1 MPTGQQAGKGRLA
14 VAEEEGATGSA
25 ALRRKVYVDAGREA
39 FLEAGYG
46 ATTMS
51 SIAARVGGSKTTLWT
66 YFPSKEELFAAV
78 VDDIVAVHAKALSTP
93 LPIDEPIAEV
103 LERFA
108 ISLLE
113 LILSPKVIGLHRFVA
128 GEAQRFPHV
137 AELFYERGPAR
148 GRARIAAYLKEK
160 MAQGE
165 LRTGDPLVAAMQL
178 FGLCQ
183 AGSFH
188 GVFFGMQESPDSRQ
202 LARDASQ
209 AVDAFLRAWRPDAS
223 PITRT

>member
-1 MPTGQQAGKGRLA
+1 M
-14 VAEEEGATGSA
+14 AEEGGAIDGA
-25 ALRRKVYVDAGREA
+25 ALRRKAYVDAGREA

-51 SIAARVGGSKTTLWT
+51 SIAARVGGSKTTLWS

-78 VDDIVAVHAKALSTP
+78 VDDIVDVHAKALSTP
-93 LPIDEPIAEV
+93 LPIEEPIDAV

-113 LILSPKVIGLHRFVA
+113 SILSPKVIGLHRFVA

-137 AELFYERGPAR
+137 AELFYERGPAK
-148 GRARIAAYLKEK
+148 GRARIAGYLEEK
-160 MAQGE
+160 MRQGE
-165 LRTGDPLVAAMQL
+165 LRECDPLVAAMQL

-188 GVFFGMQESPDSRQ
+188 SVFFGMLDTPDSRQ
-202 LARDASQ
+202 IARDAAQ
-209 AVDAFLRAWRPDAS
+209 AVDTFLRAWRPDAS
-223 PITRT
+223 QIHRI